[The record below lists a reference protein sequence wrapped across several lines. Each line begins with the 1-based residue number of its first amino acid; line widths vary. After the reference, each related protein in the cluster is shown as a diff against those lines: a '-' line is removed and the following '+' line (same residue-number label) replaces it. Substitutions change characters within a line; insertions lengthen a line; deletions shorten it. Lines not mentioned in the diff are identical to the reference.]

1 MTCHKGM
8 SWFRWSVLIMNGFG
22 LCLLL
27 FVSMKLWDLTHKPEK
42 IYVSQDMI
50 KSELVDSSFT
60 VGAGNWQFSK
70 DTKFEILDTKYT
82 TFENVVFIR
91 FSDERRMEV
100 AEPKF
105 SNNNEEKEDKQAKL
119 DVRGMLKLVYVNV
132 QGKPVC
138 TTISIVEFKAK
149 KIES

>member
-1 MTCHKGM
+1 MTFHKGI
-8 SWFRWSVLIMNGFG
+8 SWFRWSLIAMNSLSICF
-22 LCLLL
+22 LL
-27 FVSMKLWDLTHKPEK
+27 FISMKLWDLTYKPEK

-70 DTKFEILDTKYT
+70 DTKFEIVDTKYT
-82 TFENVVFIR
+82 TFENVVFIK

-100 AEPKF
+100 PEPKF
-105 SNNNEEKEDKQAKL
+105 AQNNEEKEQKDSK
-119 DVRGMLKLVYVNV
+119 VNVNGMLKLVYVNV
-132 QGKPVC
+132 QSKPVC
-138 TTISIVEFKAK
+138 TLISIVEFKAK